1 MTSSVF
7 KDVPDIVEFPDSSGI
22 IVVLVEIV
30 SFVSKVD
37 SSRVT
42 IKDELLFTVT
52 STLENKN
59 S

>member
-1 MTSSVF
+1 MTSSLF
-7 KDVPDIVEFPDSSGI
+7 KDVPDIVEFPDSSGV
-22 IVVLVEIV
+22 IVVLVETV
-30 SFVSKVD
+30 SLVSKVD
-37 SSRVT
+37 SVRVI

>member
-1 MTSSVF
+1 
-7 KDVPDIVEFPDSSGI
+7 VPDIVEFPDSSGI

>member
-22 IVVLVEIV
+22 IVVLVETF
-30 SFVSKVD
+30 SLVSKVD
-37 SSRVT
+37 SFRTT
-42 IKDELLFTVT
+42 IEDELLFTVT
-52 STLENKN
+52 SALENKN